1 MTDSEIVE
9 LEKHRF
15 MEEVMPCALAT
26 LHADAKPLEGLDVL
40 YTINLS
46 AYDGAS
52 TNAYVAVFKVVG
64 PGKFEPVSC
73 TWWENGTGK

>member
-15 MEEVMPCALAT
+15 MEEVMPGALAT

-40 YTINLS
+40 YTINFS

-52 TNAYVAVFKVVG
+52 TNA
-64 PGKFEPVSC
+64 
-73 TWWENGTGK
+73 TWLYSKLSAPANLNP